1 MGELLERDPDGFR
14 ALRDD
19 PRYTPPSGESHE
31 ELVARVVPAWESVV
45 ARGGTVVVVCHRK
58 PILVVLAHVLGIPH
72 ERIWRLAGAPGSL
85 TAIEAWPDG
94 EAVVAFTN
102 RT

>member
-1 MGELLERDPDGFR
+1 M
-14 ALRDD
+14 
-19 PRYTPPSGESHE
+19 
-31 ELVARVVPAWESVV
+31 ARVVPAWESVV

-85 TAIEAWPDG
+85 TAIAAWPDG